1 MDGPRDTQAAV
12 NGSSAPVE
20 RNVVQ
25 RMEGHIWG
33 RMGRGLLVL
42 IPLIVTLLIL
52 RIVVVSVDD
61 VFRGD
66 GGFFTRWIDDT
77 PLNFPGVGLVFLV
90 LVLYAVGLLVSGR
103 VGRAIVRMEDAV
115 LSRIP
120 VIKSIYGV
128 ARQITDT
135 LASPMGSRFSRV
147 VFIEWPRQ
155 GYMAIG
161 FVTGHC
167 HFSSGEGTLLVVYI
181 PTVPNPTSGNLA
193 FVPEDDIVET
203 DMTVEQAMKLVF
215 SGGIILPDMLK
226 LSPRSLLSEPAAAGQ
241 PSLTED

>member
-1 MDGPRDTQAAV
+1 MSLDGRRDTQTGV
-12 NGSSAPVE
+12 DGNSGLEE

-25 RMEGHIWG
+25 RLEGHFWG

-42 IPLIVTLLIL
+42 IPLIVTLLVL
-52 RIVVVSVDD
+52 RFVVVSVDD
-61 VFRGD
+61 VFRGED
-66 GGFFTRWIDDT
+66 GIFKDDH

-103 VGRAIVRMEDAV
+103 LGRAVIAIEDAI

-120 VIKSIYGV
+120 VVKSIYGV
-128 ARQITDT
+128 VRQITDT
-135 LASPMGSRFSRV
+135 LSSPMGHRFSRV

-155 GYMAIG
+155 GYMALG

-167 HFSSGEGTLLVVYI
+167 HSPTGEGTLLVVYI

-193 FVPEDDIVET
+193 FVAEEDIVET
-203 DMTVEQAMKLVF
+203 GMTVEEAMKLVF
-215 SGGIILPDMLK
+215 SGGIVLPDAVSMVPRTVLPD
-226 LSPRSLLSEPAAAGQ
+226 SPPVRE
-241 PSLTED
+241 PSLPED

>member
-1 MDGPRDTQAAV
+1 MDGRSDSQSGV
-12 NGSSAPVE
+12 EGDSQPVE
-20 RNVVQ
+20 RKVVQ
-25 RMEGHIWG
+25 RVEGHIWG

-52 RIVVVSVDD
+52 RFVVVSVDE
-61 VFRGD
+61 VFRGE
-66 GGFFTRWIDDT
+66 GGFIEDDHA
-77 PLNFPGVGLVFLV
+77 LDFQGVGLVFLV
-90 LVLYAVGLLVSGR
+90 LGLYAVGLLVSVGR
-103 VGRAIVRMEDAV
+103 VGRAIVRLENAV

-120 VIKSIYGV
+120 VVKSIYGV

-135 LASPMGSRFSRV
+135 LASPMGHRFSRV

-167 HFSSGEGTLLVVYI
+167 DSPSGEATLLVVYI

-193 FVPEDDIVET
+193 FVSEDDIIET
-203 DMTVEQAMKLVF
+203 GMTVEEAMKLVF
-215 SGGIILPDMLK
+215 SGGIVLPDAMQLVG
-226 LSPRSLLSEPAAAGQ
+226 SRRSEQPSAAQ
-241 PSLTED
+241 PSLPDD